1 MNQDKKKNVSLRL
14 SILSLILL
22 VAGIIC
28 GILFFAI
35 PSYIDKNGILREP
48 WILVPLGLTLS
59 ISGILVGITNLLF
72 IFFKKTKY

>member
-28 GILFFAI
+28 SILFFAI
-35 PSYIDKNGILREP
+35 PSYIDENGILREP